1 MERVLVDKMVLH
13 RATDQV
19 TILTGDRARL
29 KDLLRLRLIECGWTD
44 QLRLMCREV
53 VKAEDGKVN
62 VDQLVQQVTPKA
74 RTMIPDTVKKELLQK
89 IKTLLTEH
97 EENQ

>member
-1 MERVLVDKMVLH
+1 MVLH

-44 QLRLMCREV
+44 QLRLTCREV

-62 VDQLVQQVTPKA
+62 VEQLVQQVTPKA
-74 RTMIPDTVKKELLQK
+74 RTTIPDTVKKELLQK
-89 IKTLLTEH
+89 IKTLLTEQ
-97 EENQ
+97 EEN

>member
-1 MERVLVDKMVLH
+1 MTLTRSS
-13 RATDQV
+13 DQV

-29 KDLLRLRLIECGWTD
+29 KDLLRARLMECGWTD
-44 QLRLMCREV
+44 QLRLTCREI

-74 RTMIPDTVKKELLQK
+74 RTMIPAEVKKELLMK
-89 IKTLLTEH
+89 IKTLLMQQED
-97 EENQ
+97 N